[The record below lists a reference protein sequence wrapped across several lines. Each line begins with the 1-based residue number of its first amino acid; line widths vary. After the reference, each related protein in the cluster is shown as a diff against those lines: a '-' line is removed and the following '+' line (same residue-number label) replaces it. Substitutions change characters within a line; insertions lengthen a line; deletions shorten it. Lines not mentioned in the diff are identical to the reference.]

1 MVWTAQNRE
10 RYDRRGQ
17 RYPSDLTNE
26 EWIVL
31 EPLLPVPQG
40 TGRPRRHLLREIM
53 NGIRYVLRYGIPW
66 DAMPK
71 DLPPSSIC
79 YDYWRL
85 LSDGGHM
92 ERINHHLV
100 MADREKAGREAS
112 PTLAI
117 IDAQSVKCDA
127 PQGERGYDAGKKV
140 LGRKRHIAVDSGGRL
155 LAVKITAANVQDQN
169 GGIPLVK
176 RLVRLC
182 PWIKTV
188 VVDGGYKTLFIEAV
202 QATANRVVEVVK
214 RPDFAKG
221 FVLFAP
227 RLGRR
232 HALRFHHPPP
242 RLNHYGMTLSQ
253 RTLTSGRQVPAFHIE
268 AWIRVTPPSCRMPP
282 GQKSGHP
289 PDSSQVNEFPL
300 VSTSSCTFRH
310 LISGS
315 LALVSLNLT

>member
-1 MVWTAQNRE
+1 MTWTEENRG

-17 RYPSDLTNE
+17 RYPSDMTNE

-40 TGRPRRHLLREIM
+40 KGRPRRYALREIM

-100 MADREKAGREAS
+100 MADREKDGREAS

-117 IDAQSVKCDA
+117 IDAQSIKCDA

-155 LAVKITAANVQDQN
+155 LAVKITTADVQDQN

-188 VVDGGYKTLFIEAV
+188 VVDGGYKKLFIAAV
-202 QATANRVVEVVK
+202 QAAANRVVAVVK

-221 FVLFAP
+221 FVLLPKRWKVEQTIGALTISRRLKVDYETLLHVSAAAMLFASIT
-227 RLGRR
+227 RLL
-232 HALRFHHPPP
+232 A
-242 RLNHYGMTLSQ
+242 S
-253 RTLTSGRQVPAFHIE
+253 
-268 AWIRVTPPSCRMPP
+268 VTRP
-282 GQKSGHP
+282 
-289 PDSSQVNEFPL
+289 
-300 VSTSSCTFRH
+300 
-310 LISGS
+310 
-315 LALVSLNLT
+315 

>member
-1 MVWTAQNRE
+1 MVWTKQSR
-10 RYDRRGQ
+10 RRHDRRGQ
-17 RYPSDLTNE
+17 RYPTDLTNE
-26 EWIVL
+26 EWSIL
-31 EPLLPVPQG
+31 EPLLPVPTG
-40 TGRPRRHLLREIM
+40 SGRPRRYSLREIM

-79 YDYWRL
+79 YDYWRS

-100 MADREKAGREAS
+100 MADREKAGRGAS

-127 PQGERGYDAGKKV
+127 PQGERGYDAGKSPQRGALSAEV

-155 LAVKITAANVQDQN
+155 LAVAITPANVQDQN

-182 PWIKTV
+182 PWIATV

-202 QATANRVVEVVK
+202 QSAANRVVEVVK

-221 FVLFAP
+221 FVLLPKRWKVEQTIGALTISRRLKLDYETLLHVSAAAMLFASIT
-227 RLGRR
+227 RL
-232 HALRFHHPPP
+232 
-242 RLNHYGMTLSQ
+242 
-253 RTLTSGRQVPAFHIE
+253 
-268 AWIRVTPPSCRMPP
+268 
-282 GQKSGHP
+282 
-289 PDSSQVNEFPL
+289 
-300 VSTSSCTFRH
+300 
-310 LISGS
+310 
-315 LALVSLNLT
+315 LASITAA